1 MTTAGTPTMSPK
13 LRAAAASTFCLLGLG
28 CAATQ
33 ASNLPLDHIDLGAG
47 YRPESQNERHDVGD
61 IALLM
66 SFSGGG
72 TRAAAVA
79 YGVMQELRDTPV
91 TSRGKSER
99 LLDEIDVITSVSGGS
114 FTAAYYGLHGDRLFD
129 DFEDRFLRLD
139 VSNGLLLRLLM
150 PQNWLRLLTPF
161 YNRSNLAIDYYDD
174 KIFDGATYA
183 DMEKANGPLV
193 QINST
198 NISAGT
204 RFTFIQPNFDLICS
218 DLSKVRVAEAVTAS
232 SAVPVVFPTII
243 LENYA
248 GRCSYEEPEWLEE
261 ALEMRKT
268 RPRRYHIASTMR
280 SYTDSD
286 EHPYL
291 HLVDGGISDNLG
303 VRGPLDSV
311 IVGGGI
317 WDRLKQLGTEP
328 PRHLVFIVVNSA
340 TEPARPFR
348 LRPKPP
354 GIGELLSSIT
364 DTQLHRYNYETM
376 ELLDENMQRWAA
388 SLDRHGD
395 PVQVHLIEIAEHQI
409 DDPGDRKFFN
419 NVPTSLSLDDET
431 VDRLIEIGRRLLRE
445 SPDFKNLVSR
455 LQP

>member
-1 MTTAGTPTMSPK
+1 MT
-13 LRAAAASTFCLLGLG
+13 LRTRAILLSCLLSLG
-28 CAATQ
+28 CAGTH
-33 ASNLPLDHIDLGAG
+33 ASNFPIDRIDLDAG
-47 YRPESQNERHDVGD
+47 YRPQKQNQRHEIGD
-61 IALLM
+61 IGLM
-66 SFSGGG
+66 LSFSGGG

-91 TSRGKSER
+91 TSRGESER

-129 DFEDRFLRLD
+129 DFEDRFLRLN
-139 VSNGLLLRLLM
+139 VSNGLLLRLLL
-150 PQNWLRLLTPF
+150 PHNWLRLLTPF

-183 DMEKANGPLV
+183 DLEQAGGPLV

-198 NISAGT
+198 DISAGN

-218 DLSKVRVAEAVTAS
+218 DLSKVRLAEAVTAS
-232 SAVPVVFPTII
+232 SAVPVVFPTLI

-248 GRCSYEEPEWLEE
+248 GRCGYEEPDWLEE
-261 ALEMRKT
+261 ALEARKT
-268 RPRRYHIASTMR
+268 QPRRYHIASTMR
-280 SYTDSD
+280 AYSDSD

-303 VRGPLDSV
+303 VRGPLDSI

-317 WDRLKQLGTEP
+317 WERLKQLHTKP
-328 PRHLVFIVVNSA
+328 PRHLAFIVVNSA

-348 LRPKPP
+348 FRPKPP
-354 GIGELLSSIT
+354 SVGELLGSIT

-376 ELLDENMQRWAA
+376 ELLDENMKRWALRSTA
-388 SLDRHGD
+388 TVI
-395 PVQVHLIEIAEHQI
+395 PYELI
-409 DDPGDRKFFN
+409 
-419 NVPTSLSLDDET
+419 
-431 VDRLIEIGRRLLRE
+431 
-445 SPDFKNLVSR
+445 
-455 LQP
+455 